1 MENDEI
7 IVTCYLI
14 GNRRLHQQRVVAVY
28 FDESVEMY
36 ISSEDMI
43 LGQLDFPYGFG
54 DGFVWKL
61 LVEFGREKT
70 GGFIADLM
78 QTGIRELIK
87 FTELLQKDPHAE
99 PHPPENMVS
108 PEYQYIYAYLF
119 IAYKFSFAYHVCL
132 IILEMGMRLA
142 TSIDMSV
149 YNHWM
154 YTTLQ

>member
-7 IVTCYLI
+7 ILTCYLVGDTNI
-14 GNRRLHQQRVVAVY
+14 HQQRVVPVY
-28 FDESVEMY
+28 FDETIEMY
-36 ISSEDMI
+36 TSPHDMV

-78 QTGIRELIK
+78 QTGICELIK
-87 FTELLQKDPHAE
+87 FTERVQKDPQAE
-99 PHPPENMVS
+99 PHPPEHMVS
-108 PEYQYIYAYLF
+108 AEYQYIYAYLF
-119 IAYKFSFAYHVCL
+119 IAYKFSYAYNACL

-142 TSIDMSV
+142 TTIDMDV
-149 YNHWM
+149 YNHWT